1 MPVTNTTSWI
11 LSLAVVALA
20 GCATG
25 HDGDVNIGSGQ
36 SPDPVVLD
44 IPVAYITGPAARRPD

>member
-1 MPVTNTTSWI
+1 MPVTKPRTWI
-11 LSLAVVALA
+11 STIAAAMVAA
-20 GCATG
+20 CATG

-44 IPVAYITGPAARRPD
+44 VPVSDPQEGAKKP

>member
-1 MPVTNTTSWI
+1 MRVTNPTSWI
-11 LSLAVVALA
+11 LSLTAVSLV

-36 SPDPVVLD
+36 SPDKPR
-44 IPVAYITGPAARRPD
+44 TAREKIE